1 VGSNRRLPPLAPGVK
16 GLRQAWLTHRCR
28 QVIASGP
35 HKASDCWSPYDAD
48 RPDGHYSF
56 RCGSYAIK
64 IVVQEYSVS
73 GDEYHQHD
81 SGHHHHCGKAWGKK
95 QVAQAKRHE
104 GSGQWDA

>member
-1 VGSNRRLPPLAPGVK
+1 
-16 GLRQAWLTHRCR
+16 
-28 QVIASGP
+28 
-35 HKASDCWSPYDAD
+35 
-48 RPDGHYSF
+48 
-56 RCGSYAIK
+56 
-64 IVVQEYSVS
+64 VVQEYSVS